1 MKRFSER
8 LRLVFALCGL
18 VFVTGCSSMP
28 FFGDDGSNGNTGK
41 PGKSVGQYKV
51 GSPYKINGVTYKPQV
66 FDTFS
71 ETGIASWY
79 GPGFHGKSTANG
91 ERFDTG
97 ELTAAH
103 RVLPMP
109 SLVRVTNLENGRSV
123 VLRVND
129 RGPFAHN
136 RVIDVSQK
144 GAELLGF
151 KNKGTARVRV
161 QLMERESARL
171 ADLAKKG
178 ISTRGH
184 EVAHNRASGSHAPGV
199 PPVPPSPPI
208 VRQASVQAPMPLD
221 DGSTLPGHVKGGVFY
236 PDPVVQQEAVNP
248 TTLFVQAGSFTHEA
262 AARSLASELQAFGSA
277 RVYTADL
284 RGTRY
289 FRVRIS
295 AKNVPEA
302 DRIIAALKRSGYR
315 ESIIVVE

>member
-1 MKRFSER
+1 MNRFSER
-8 LRLVFALCGL
+8 LRLAFVLCGFFL
-18 VFVTGCSSMP
+18 VTGCSSMP
-28 FFGDDGSNGNTGK
+28 FFGDDGSNGNKGK
-41 PGKSVGQYKV
+41 PGKSAGQYKV
-51 GSPYKINGVTYKPQV
+51 GSPYKINGVTYKPQE
-66 FDTFS
+66 FDTFT

-91 ERFDTG
+91 ERFDTN

-178 ISTRGH
+178 ISTRGQ
-184 EVAHNRASGSHAPGV
+184 ELAHNRASGAHAPGL
-199 PPVPPSPPI
+199 PPVPPAPPI
-208 VRQASVQAPMPLD
+208 VRQASVQAPMTLD
-221 DGSTLPGHVKGGVFY
+221 DGSSLPGHVKGGVFY
-236 PDPVVQQEAVNP
+236 PDPVVRQEAVNP
-248 TTLFVQAGSFTHEA
+248 TTLFVQAGSFTQEA
-262 AARSLASELQAFGSA
+262 AAKSLSTELQAFGAA
-277 RVYTADL
+277 RVYAADV

-295 AKNVPEA
+295 AKSVPEA
-302 DRIIAALKRSGYR
+302 DRIIAALKRSGYKD
-315 ESIIVVE
+315 SIIVVE

>member
-18 VFVTGCSSMP
+18 VFVTGCSSIP

-248 TTLFVQAGSFTHEA
+248 TSLFVQAGSFTHEA